1 MDSDIQTNRLASKS
15 HTFPLHCH
23 CTCESFA
30 CKAIFQASARSTTCH
45 YFCGLMSPRTQEGT
59 NRVAQV
65 DEDYDVLRVAVEY
78 MYLGRISLGADAR
91 LCINLLTLGDRWTAK
106 GLVDEA
112 VARLIP
118 LAGMSHCSP

>member
-1 MDSDIQTNRLASKS
+1 
-15 HTFPLHCH
+15 
-23 CTCESFA
+23 
-30 CKAIFQASARSTTCH
+30 
-45 YFCGLMSPRTQEGT
+45 MSPRTQEGT

-65 DEDYDVLRVAVEY
+65 DEDYDVLRAAVEY

-118 LAGMSHCSP
+118 LAGMSHCSRW

>member
-1 MDSDIQTNRLASKS
+1 M
-15 HTFPLHCH
+15 
-23 CTCESFA
+23 
-30 CKAIFQASARSTTCH
+30 
-45 YFCGLMSPRTQEGT
+45 QEANNG
-59 NRVAQV
+59 VAKIPV
-65 DEDYDVLRVAVEY
+65 DYGVLRAAVEY

-118 LAGMSHCSP
+118 LAGMSHCSRW